1 MTLSLLPSFSA
12 STPAPVEDGFDSAM
26 LRLATLL
33 RAADYRF
40 RTVTPA
46 THQRILDRGQRF
58 ALDLGD
64 AFGWNMPFQ
73 ATLLAGEDC
82 SQLAA
87 AGVIVAHGNMWK
99 AQWRAAALGDLIVFH
114 SSYPTEQRDAVFF
127 GPDTYRFISA
137 IQRTL
142 PSLAKRPS
150 RVMEIGCGAGAAAIV
165 LAAALPGAQ
174 VIAGDINSR
183 ALALTALNARVA
195 QVSNLSAVTSNLLD
209 GVDGNFDLIV
219 ANPPYMLDAEA
230 RTYRNGGGNYGEGLS
245 VAMVR
250 AGLDRLAPGG
260 TLMLYTGTAV
270 VRQCDQFWSALA
282 PVLADIHC
290 VWHYQEIDP
299 DVFGEELEKPAYAK
313 VERVAAVWLVVRMP
327 D

>member
-1 MTLSLLPSFSA
+1 MEYAISSDPPGRGGLFAVGGGWRHSRARQYVESAMARSSAGRPHRLSLVLSNG
-12 STPAPVEDGFDSAM
+12 T
-26 LRLATLL
+26 
-33 RAADYRF
+33 
-40 RTVTPA
+40 
-46 THQRILDRGQRF
+46 
-58 ALDLGD
+58 
-64 AFGWNMPFQ
+64 
-73 ATLLAGEDC
+73 
-82 SQLAA
+82 
-87 AGVIVAHGNMWK
+87 
-99 AQWRAAALGDLIVFH
+99 ALGNF
-114 SSYPTEQRDAVFF
+114 DANYAAVEV
-127 GPDTYRFISA
+127 PDTDGR
-137 IQRTL
+137 
-142 PSLAKRPS
+142 
-150 RVMEIGCGAGAAAIV
+150 AGMAAIV